1 MTSHHDFSKTKVMK
15 RNTYI
20 LLLIFIS
27 QVLLAQKKGTE
38 KANKFFAEK
47 AYYEAAKLYK
57 ELKTTQSY
65 AKIIDEKKQAAANKI
80 HLDF

>member
-1 MTSHHDFSKTKVMK
+1 MK

-57 ELKTTQSY
+57 ELKPTQEVLQNLGDCYYYNNEMIFAEKPY
-65 AKIIDEKKQAAANKI
+65 ANLIST
-80 HLDF
+80 